1 MRGESDST
9 EQEKGLNNKS
19 AYSGEK
25 IVLKFDSGRKSFIR
39 AIWVLCLMAV
49 FLLVFGVYFLFLA

>member
-9 EQEKGLNNKS
+9 QQEKGLNNKS

-25 IVLKFDSGRKSFIR
+25 IVLMFDSGRKSFIR
-39 AIWVLCLMAV
+39 AIWVLGLMAV